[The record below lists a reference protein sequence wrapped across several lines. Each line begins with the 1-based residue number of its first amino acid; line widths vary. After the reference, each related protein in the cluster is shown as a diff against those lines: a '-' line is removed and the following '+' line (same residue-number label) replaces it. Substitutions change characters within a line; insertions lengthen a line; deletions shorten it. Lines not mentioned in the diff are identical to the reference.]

1 MLNLLWH
8 ILLKKLTILNVF
20 QVIELSN
27 GYYNFDPSN
36 SYPPYA

>member
-1 MLNLLWH
+1 MLNLSWH
-8 ILLKKLTILNVF
+8 ILLKKLMILTIF

-27 GYYNFDPSN
+27 GYYHFYASN